1 MIDIDSLTAQL
12 GDRRVLDDVSLS
24 VGAGELVA
32 VCGAN
37 GSGKTSLMRAALGL
51 IAISRGEVRLSGR
64 PLALM
69 SPRERACHL
78 SYLPQERHIGW
89 NLPAVE
95 VAALGVPWLSG
106 EAARDQ
112 GLRALSLVGL
122 EALAGRGVADMSG
135 GERARVLFARMLAAG
150 APLWLVDEPVAGLDL
165 DAELMMME
173 IMVAHVASGGSVI
186 CSLHDLGM
194 AARFADRV
202 LVMKS
207 GRIIADDAPR
217 RALRPE
223 VLAQA
228 FGVHGHWV
236 EGPDGPLLSS
246 QRL

>member
-1 MIDIDSLTAQL
+1 MIDIRGLSVSLGASA
-12 GDRRVLDDVSLS
+12 VLSDVDVS
-24 VGAGELVA
+24 VGPGELVM

-37 GSGKTSLMRAALGL
+37 GSGKSTLMRAAVGL
-51 IAISRGEVRLSGR
+51 IRPDRGEVRLAGR
-64 PLALM
+64 PTGEMDA
-69 SPRERACHL
+69 RERARHL

-95 VAALGVPWLSG
+95 VAALGVPWLGG
-106 EAARDQ
+106 EGAREQ

-122 EALAGRGVADMSG
+122 EALAQRGVADMSG
-135 GERARVLFARMLAAG
+135 GERARVLFARMLAAD

-165 DAELMMME
+165 DAALMMME

-186 CSLHDLGM
+186 CSLHDLSL
-194 AARFADRV
+194 AARYADRV
-202 LVMKS
+202 LVMRS

-217 RALRPE
+217 QALRPE

-228 FGVHGHWV
+228 FGVHGQWI